1 MSLRTHYLGRAR
13 AYDRH
18 VVHYTLHGTSKSVA
32 IAEHQAKA
40 YRRAAASIREPNH
53 SRPHKVINHG

>member
-1 MSLRTHYLGRAR
+1 MSLRNQYLSRAR

-18 VVHYTLHGTSKSVA
+18 VVHYTLHGTPKSVA
-32 IAEHQAKA
+32 IAEYQAKA

-53 SRPHKVINHG
+53 SKPHKSNNHG